1 MAKNVVIIILTGLLV
16 LVAGLW
22 AVSNPRLFGEWPA
35 LDFLV
40 QEKREVAVTDH
51 RREAGEPALQQAGGD
66 DKDDGD
72 DGHETDFSD
81 GIALTPQEA
90 ERLGLQTASVEPHV
104 IHETVTVNGV
114 IRPIPDLVASVSSR
128 VAGKV
133 TRVAGNVGDTV
144 QEGQVL
150 AELRSTALEELQAE
164 LQTELLQARN
174 RLQLATTDLT
184 RLEYLVERGIGA
196 RRMLLQKEA
205 EVSSIN
211 VEIAGLENRLRII
224 GLQPDS
230 DGAAPNGSRAVSPL
244 ILQAPRTGVIMHRDV
259 TLGET
264 VDPAKVLFRLA
275 DMRRVYAEGEA
286 FEIDAAVL
294 RTGQAV
300 RVHVTAYPGRT
311 FDGEIAGINY
321 EVESEEKTVPFRV
334 EIANDPQFPL
344 KSNMTAILTVTVGSR
359 GQTLAVPRAAVI
371 SDGAE
376 SSVFVQEHG
385 AFHKRTVSLG
395 VRDDRYAEVT
405 SGLEIG
411 DQVVTTGKRQLYTIL
426 RLGGDTD
433 DLEEMGGD

>member
-1 MAKNVVIIILTGLLV
+1 MAKNVTIIILAGLLV
-16 LVAGLW
+16 LVVGLLT
-22 AVSNPRLFGEWPA
+22 VSNPRLFGELPA
-35 LDFLV
+35 LDLLAP
-40 QEKREVAVTDH
+40 ERRAVAVSDH
-51 RREAGEPALQQAGGD
+51 RREAGEPTQRQADAGD
-66 DKDDGD
+66 DDQDDD
-72 DGHETDFSD
+72 HEVDFSD

-104 IHETVTVNGV
+104 IDETVTVNGV

-133 TRVAGNVGDTV
+133 ARVAGNVGDTV
-144 QEGQVL
+144 QQGQVL
-150 AELRSTALEELQAE
+150 AELRSTALEELQAG

-174 RLQLATTDLT
+174 RLQLATADLA
-184 RLEYLVERGIGA
+184 RLKYLVERGIGA
-196 RRMLLQKEA
+196 KRVLLQKEA

-211 VEIAGLENRLRII
+211 VEIAGLRNRLRII

-230 DGAAPNGSRAVSPL
+230 DGAAPNGGEAASPL
-244 ILQAPRTGVIMHRDV
+244 ILRAPRTGVIMHRDV

-264 VDPAKVLFRLA
+264 IDPAKVLFRLA

-300 RVHVTAYPGRT
+300 RVQVTAYPGRT

-334 EIANDPQFPL
+334 EIPNDPQYPL

-376 SSVFVQEHG
+376 SSVFVQEDG
-385 AFHKRTVSLG
+385 AFHKRTVLLG
-395 VRDDRYAEVT
+395 ARDDRYAEIR
-405 SGLEIG
+405 SGLEAG
-411 DQVVTTGKRQLYTIL
+411 EQVVTTGKRQLYTIL

>member
-1 MAKNVVIIILTGLLV
+1 MGKNVAIIVLGGLLV
-16 LVAGLW
+16 LAVGLL
-22 AVSNPRLFGEWPA
+22 VGSNPRLFGEWPA
-35 LDFLV
+35 PDFP
-40 QEKREVAVTDH
+40 A
-51 RREAGEPALQQAGGD
+51 REARLAPVHDQRSDADQPSRLQADRD
-66 DKDDGD
+66 DDDD
-72 DGHETDFSD
+72 DDHEADFSD
-81 GIALTPQEA
+81 GIAFTPQEA
-90 ERLGLQTASVEPHV
+90 ERLGLQTASVESHV
-104 IHETVTVNGV
+104 IDETVTVNGV

-144 QEGQVL
+144 EEGQVL

-174 RLQLATTDLT
+174 RLQLATADLA
-184 RLEYLVERGIGA
+184 RLRYLVERGIGA
-196 RRMLLQKEA
+196 RRVLLQKEA

-224 GLQPDS
+224 GLEPDPA
-230 DGAAPNGSRAVSPL
+230 GAAPDGRRAASPL
-244 ILQAPRTGVIMHRDV
+244 ILQAPRAGVIMQRDV

-264 VDPAKVLFRLA
+264 IDPAKVLFRIA

-286 FEIDAAVL
+286 FEIDAAAL

-300 RVHVTAYPGRT
+300 RVQVTAYPGHT

-334 EIANDPQFPL
+334 EIGNDPRYPL
-344 KSNMTAILTVTVGSR
+344 KSNMTAVLTVTVGSR

-376 SSVFVQEHG
+376 SSVFVQEDG
-385 AFHKRTVSLG
+385 AFHKRTILLG
-395 VRDDRYAEVT
+395 LRDDRYAEVK
-405 SGLEIG
+405 SGLEAG
-411 DQVVTTGKRQLYTIL
+411 ELVVTTGKRQLYTIL